1 MIGSHHDH
9 RYGLI
14 QRMFHPVSLFVGLR
28 YTRSKRRN
36 GYVSLFSAVSI
47 VTLSL
52 GVMLLI
58 VILSVMNG
66 FEKEVRE
73 RILNMISHITI
84 SGYDGKVKD
93 WNKVV
98 KEVQKHPDVV
108 GTAPF
113 ISAEG
118 MLIYKRQVHGSVFR
132 GIDPELESSVSKVA
146 EHMVVGDL
154 KELHPGEFGIVLGQD
169 LAYKLGV
176 DVGQKITMVTPSA
189 NVTPAGVLPRLKRFT
204 IIGIFKVGFYE
215 YDSAVGLIHLDDAA
229 RVFRKKDGVTGVQ
242 VQVKDLFGVGKVK
255 NELQTQYEQD
265 YWVKDWS
272 YYHAN
277 WFSAVAMEK
286 RMMFSILFIIILV
299 VSINIISSMITVV
312 NDKRSD
318 IAILRTF
325 GAKTQTILRVF
336 LIQGSVI
343 GIVGTIIGTV
353 LGVLLSLNLESLYTS
368 LENLLGSDIIDP
380 SVYLI
385 SNLPSDV
392 QIEQVVVISIST
404 LVTSIV
410 ATIIPALTA
419 SHINPADALRYE

>member
-1 MIGSHHDH
+1 
-9 RYGLI
+9 
-14 QRMFHPVSLFVGLR
+14 MFHPVSLFVGLR

-36 GYVSLFSAVSI
+36 GYVSLFSGVSI

-66 FEKEVRE
+66 FEKEVRD

-98 KEVQKHPDVV
+98 KEVTQHPEVV

-118 MLIYKRQVHGSVFR
+118 MLIYKRQVHGSIFR
-132 GIDPELESSVSKVA
+132 GIDPDLETSVSKIGD
-146 EHMVVGDL
+146 HMVVGSL
-154 KELHPGEFGIVLGQD
+154 KELLPGQFGIILGQD

-189 NVTPAGVLPRLKRFT
+189 NVTPAGVIPRLKRFT
-204 IIGIFKVGFYE
+204 VIGIFKVGFFE
-215 YDSAVGLIHLDDAA
+215 YDSSVGLIHLNDAA
-229 RVFRKKDGVTGVQ
+229 RVFRKKSGVTGVQ
-242 VQVKDLFGVGKVK
+242 VQVKDLFAVGEVK
-255 NELQTQYEQD
+255 NQLQAQYEQE

-318 IAILRTF
+318 IAILRTL
-325 GAKTQTILRVF
+325 GAKTRTILWIF

-343 GIVGTIIGTV
+343 GIIGTLIGTA
-353 LGVLLSLNLESLYTS
+353 LGVWLSLNLETLYTS
-368 LENLLGSDIIDP
+368 LEKLLDSEIIDP

-392 QIEQVVVISIST
+392 QIEQVVVISAAT
-404 LVTSIV
+404 LVTSII

-419 SHINPADALRYE
+419 SHINPAEALRYE

>member
-1 MIGSHHDH
+1 
-9 RYGLI
+9 
-14 QRMFHPVSLFVGLR
+14 MFHPLSLFVGLR

-36 GYVSLFSAVSI
+36 GYVSLFSFVSI
-47 VTLSL
+47 ITLCL

-73 RILNMISHITI
+73 RILNMISHITV
-84 SGYDGKVKD
+84 SGFDGKIKD
-93 WNKVV
+93 WPAVIEKVKQNPQV
-98 KEVQKHPDVV
+98 I

-113 ISAEG
+113 IRAEG
-118 MLIYKRQVHGSVFR
+118 MLIYTNQVQGSLYR
-132 GIDPELESSVSKVA
+132 GIDPKLEKSVSNVHQ
-146 EHMVVGDL
+146 HMVEGSLDDL
-154 KELHPGEFGIVLGQD
+154 VPGKFGIILGQD
-169 LAYKLGV
+169 LAFKLGV
-176 DVGQKITMVTPSA
+176 GVGQKVTMVTPSA
-189 NVTPAGVLPRLKRFT
+189 NVTPAGVLPRLKRFSVV
-204 IIGIFKVGFYE
+204 GIFKVGFYE

-229 RVFRKKDGVTGVQ
+229 RVFRKKDGVSGVQ
-242 VQVKDLFGVGKVK
+242 VQVKDLLNVADTKRD
-255 NELQTQYEQD
+255 LQIQFEQQ

-272 YYHAN
+272 YYHSN
-277 WFSAVAMEK
+277 WFSAVQMEK

-318 IAILRTF
+318 IAIMRTF
-325 GAKTQTILRVF
+325 GAKTSTIMRIF
-336 LIQGSVI
+336 LVQGSVI
-343 GIVGTIIGTV
+343 GIVGTSIGT
-353 LGVLLSLNLESLYTS
+353 LFGVLLSLYLEDIYVAI
-368 LENLLGSDIIDP
+368 EKLLGFSPIDG

-392 QIEQVVVISIST
+392 QLEQVLIISIST
-404 LVTSIV
+404 FITSII

>member
-1 MIGSHHDH
+1 
-9 RYGLI
+9 
-14 QRMFHPVSLFVGLR
+14 MFHPLSLFVGLR

-47 VTLSL
+47 ITLCL

-84 SGYDGKVKD
+84 SGYDGKVQNWQKL
-93 WNKVV
+93 V
-98 KEVQKHPDVV
+98 KEVKQHPEVV

-132 GIDPELESSVSKVA
+132 GIDPELEKSVSKIA
-146 EHMVVGDL
+146 ENMVVGDL
-154 KELHPGEFGIVLGQD
+154 KELLPGEFGIVLGQD

-204 IIGIFKVGFYE
+204 VVGIFKVGFYE
-215 YDSAVGLIHLDDAA
+215 YDSAVGLLHLDDAA
-229 RVFRKKDGVTGVQ
+229 RVFRKKTGVTGVQ
-242 VQVKDLFGVGKVK
+242 VQVKDLFGVGAIK
-255 NELQTQYEQD
+255 EQLQARYEQE

-272 YYHAN
+272 YYHSN

-318 IAILRTF
+318 IAIMRTF
-325 GAKTQTILRVF
+325 GARTGTILRIF

-343 GIVGTIIGTV
+343 GIVGTLIGTG
-353 LGVLLSLNLESLYTS
+353 LGVWLSLNLESLYAS
-368 LENLLGSDIIDP
+368 LEKLIGQDIIDP

-385 SNLPSDV
+385 SQLPSDV
-392 QIEQVVVISIST
+392 QMEQVIVISIAT
-404 LVTSIV
+404 LVTSIL

-419 SHINPADALRYE
+419 SHVNPAEALRYE

>member
-1 MIGSHHDH
+1 
-9 RYGLI
+9 
-14 QRMFHPVSLFVGLR
+14 MFHPLSLFVGLR

-47 VTLSL
+47 ITLCL

-84 SGYDGKVKD
+84 SGYDGKIQD
-93 WNKVV
+93 WKTVV
-98 KEVQKHPDVV
+98 KEVKQHPEVV

-118 MLIYKRQVHGSVFR
+118 MLIYKRQVHGSIFR
-132 GIDPELESSVSKVA
+132 GIDPELEASVSKVA
-146 EHMVVGDL
+146 EHMVVGNL
-154 KELHPGEFGIVLGQD
+154 KELLPGEFGIVLGQD

-204 IIGIFKVGFYE
+204 VIGIFKVGFYE

-242 VQVKDLFGVGKVK
+242 VQVKDLFEVGRVK
-255 NELQTQYEQD
+255 NQLQAQYEQN

-318 IAILRTF
+318 IAIMRTF
-325 GAKTQTILRVF
+325 GARTGTILRIF

-343 GIVGTIIGTV
+343 GIIGTLVGTG
-353 LGVLLSLNLESLYTS
+353 LGVWLSLNLESLYTS
-368 LENLLGSDIIDP
+368 LEKLLS
-380 SVYLI
+380 LNEL
-385 SNLPSDV
+385 SNA
-392 QIEQVVVISIST
+392 VIFK
-404 LVTSIV
+404 
-410 ATIIPALTA
+410 
-419 SHINPADALRYE
+419 

>member
-1 MIGSHHDH
+1 
-9 RYGLI
+9 
-14 QRMFHPVSLFVGLR
+14 MFRPVSLFVGLR

-47 VTLSL
+47 ITLSL

-58 VILSVMNG
+58 AILSVMNG

-73 RILNMISHITI
+73 GILNMISHITI

-98 KEVQKHPDVV
+98 NEVTQHSEVV

-132 GIDPELESSVSKVA
+132 GVDPDLETSVSKIGD
-146 EHMVVGDL
+146 HMVVGSL
-154 KELHPGEFGIVLGQD
+154 KELLPGEFGIILGQD

-189 NVTPAGVLPRLKRFT
+189 NVTPAGVIPRLKRFT
-204 IIGIFKVGFYE
+204 VIGIFKVGFFE
-215 YDSAVGLIHLDDAA
+215 YDSSVGLIHLDDAA
-229 RVFRKKDGVTGVQ
+229 RVFRKKSGVTGVQ
-242 VQVKDLFGVGKVK
+242 VQVKDLFAVGSVK
-255 NELQTQYEQD
+255 NELQAQYEQD

-272 YYHAN
+272 YYHKN

-318 IAILRTF
+318 IAILRTL
-325 GAKTQTILRVF
+325 GAKTGTILWVF
-336 LIQGSVI
+336 LIQGSII
-343 GIVGTIIGTV
+343 GIVGTLIGTA
-353 LGVLLSLNLESLYTS
+353 LGVLISLNLESIYTWIEK
-368 LENLLGSDIIDP
+368 LFNADLIDP

-392 QIEQVVVISIST
+392 QMEQVVVISVST
-404 LVTSIV
+404 LVTSII

-419 SHINPADALRYE
+419 SHINPAEALRYE

>member
-1 MIGSHHDH
+1 
-9 RYGLI
+9 
-14 QRMFHPVSLFVGLR
+14 MFHPVSLFVGLR

-66 FEKEVRE
+66 FEKEVRD

-84 SGYDGKVKD
+84 SGYDGKVTNWK
-93 WNKVV
+93 KVV
-98 KEVQKHPDVV
+98 TEVTKYPEVT
-108 GTAPF
+108 GTAPY

-118 MLIYKRQVHGSVFR
+118 MLIYKRQVHGAVFR
-132 GIDPELESSVSKVA
+132 GIDPDLEANVSRIG
-146 EHMVVGDL
+146 EHMVVGSL
-154 KELHPGEFGIVLGQD
+154 KELLPGEFGIILGQD

-189 NVTPAGVLPRLKRFT
+189 NVTPAGVIPRLKRFT
-204 IIGIFKVGFYE
+204 VIGIFKVGFYE
-215 YDSAVGLIHLDDAA
+215 YDSAVGLIHLNDAA

-242 VQVKDLFGVGKVK
+242 VQVKDLFAVGKVK
-255 NELQTQYEQD
+255 NQLQARYEQE

-318 IAILRTF
+318 IAIMRTF
-325 GAKTQTILRVF
+325 GAKTRTILWIF

-343 GIVGTIIGTV
+343 GIVGTLIGTI
-353 LGVLLSLNLESLYTS
+353 LGVLLSLNLEKLYTA
-368 LENLLGSDIIDP
+368 LERLFDSDLIDP

-392 QIEQVVVISIST
+392 QIEQVIVISIST
-404 LVTSIV
+404 LVTSII

-419 SHINPADALRYE
+419 SHINPAEALRYE

>member
-1 MIGSHHDH
+1 
-9 RYGLI
+9 
-14 QRMFHPVSLFVGLR
+14 MFRPLSLFVGLR

-47 VTLSL
+47 ITLCL

-84 SGYDGKVKD
+84 SGFDGKIHDWKKIVKQ
-93 WNKVV
+93 V
-98 KEVQKHPDVV
+98 KTDPDVV
-108 GTAPF
+108 GTAPY

-118 MLIYKRQVHGSVFR
+118 MLIYKSQVHGSVFR
-132 GIDPELESSVSKVA
+132 GIDPELEASVSKVA
-146 EHMVVGDL
+146 DHMVVGDL
-154 KELHPGEFGIVLGQD
+154 KQLLPGEFGIILGQD
-169 LAYKLGV
+169 LAFKLGV

-204 IIGIFKVGFYE
+204 VVGIFKVGFYE
-215 YDSAVGLIHLDDAA
+215 YDSAVALIHLDDAA

-242 VQVKDLFGVGKVK
+242 VQVKNLFNVAEVK
-255 NELQTQYEQD
+255 NKLQERYKQE

-318 IAILRTF
+318 IAIMRTF
-325 GAKTQTILRVF
+325 GAKTGTILRIF

-343 GIVGTIIGTV
+343 GIVGTLLGTG
-353 LGVLLSLNLESLYTS
+353 LGVLLSVNLEAIYNW
-368 LENLLGSDIIDP
+368 LENILGRDLIDP

-392 QIEQVVVISIST
+392 QFHQVMVISIST
-404 LVTSIV
+404 LITSIL

-419 SHINPADALRYE
+419 SHVNPAEALRYE

>member
-1 MIGSHHDH
+1 
-9 RYGLI
+9 
-14 QRMFHPVSLFVGLR
+14 MFRPLSLFVGLR

-47 VTLSL
+47 ITLCL

-84 SGYDGKVKD
+84 SGFDGKIHDWKNIVKQ
-93 WNKVV
+93 V
-98 KEVQKHPDVV
+98 KTYPDVV
-108 GTAPF
+108 GTAPY

-118 MLIYKRQVHGSVFR
+118 MLIYKSQVHGSVFR
-132 GIDPELESSVSKVA
+132 GIDPELEASVSKVA
-146 EHMVVGDL
+146 DHMVVGDL
-154 KELHPGEFGIVLGQD
+154 KQLLPGEFGIILGQD
-169 LAYKLGV
+169 LAFKLGV

-204 IIGIFKVGFYE
+204 VVGIFKVGFYE
-215 YDSAVGLIHLDDAA
+215 YDSAVALIHLDDAA

-242 VQVKDLFGVGKVK
+242 VQVKNLFNVAEVK
-255 NELQTQYEQD
+255 NKLQERYKQE

-318 IAILRTF
+318 IAIMRTF
-325 GAKTQTILRVF
+325 GAKTGTILRIF

-343 GIVGTIIGTV
+343 GIVGTLLGTG
-353 LGVLLSLNLESLYTS
+353 LGVLLSVNLEAIYNW
-368 LENLLGSDIIDP
+368 LENILGRDLIDP

-392 QIEQVVVISIST
+392 QFHQVMVISIST
-404 LVTSIV
+404 LITSIL

-419 SHINPADALRYE
+419 SHVNPAEALRYE

>member
-1 MIGSHHDH
+1 M
-9 RYGLI
+9 
-14 QRMFHPVSLFVGLR
+14 V
-28 YTRSKRRN
+28 
-36 GYVSLFSAVSI
+36 
-47 VTLSL
+47 
-52 GVMLLI
+52 LI

-84 SGYDGKVKD
+84 SGYDGNLKD

-98 KEVQKHPDVV
+98 NEVKKNPEVV

-132 GIDPELESSVSKVA
+132 GIDPELEATVSR
-146 EHMVVGDL
+146 VGDSMIVGEL
-154 KELHPGEFGIVLGQD
+154 KELLPGEFGIILGQD
-169 LAYKLGV
+169 LAFKLGV
-176 DVGQKITMVTPSA
+176 DVGNKITMVTPSA

-204 IIGIFKVGFYE
+204 VIGVFKVGFYE

-229 RVFRKKDGVTGVQ
+229 RVFRKKNGVTGVQ
-242 VQVKDLFGVGKVK
+242 VQVRDLFNVGSVK
-255 NELQTQYEQD
+255 KQLQAQYQQE
-265 YWVKDWS
+265 YWVRDWS

-286 RMMFSILFIIILV
+286 RMMFSILFIIIIV

-325 GAKTQTILRVF
+325 GARTGTIMRIF
-336 LIQGSVI
+336 FIQGSVI
-343 GIVGTIIGTV
+343 GIIGT
-353 LGVLLSLNLESLYTS
+353 LLGTMAGVLLALNLESIYTW
-368 LENLLGSDIIDP
+368 LERVLGAEIIDP

-385 SNLPSDV
+385 SDLPSEIQV
-392 QIEQVVVISIST
+392 EQVVVISCT
-404 LVTSIV
+404 ALAMSIF

-419 SHINPADALRYE
+419 SHVKPADALRYE